1 MPLPPLLL
9 EVCVQIVCGSL
20 GSMLDLVR
28 GVPLQTRATTLQA
41 DR

>member
-9 EVCVQIVCGSL
+9 EVCVQIVGRSL
-20 GSMLDLVR
+20 DSMLDIVR
-28 GVPLQTRATTLQA
+28 GVNLQTRAATLQA